1 MKSLVEVKGLVVEA
15 RAPSGH
21 RVQVL
26 DGVSLVIAPG
36 EVVGL
41 IGASGSGKSTLGLAL
56 SGYARPG
63 ARIVSGQVLFEGR
76 CILDLMPRE
85 LRLLRG
91 REVAFVPQSAAA
103 AFNPS
108 RTINRQVTETT
119 VSRASADRADATRL
133 AQGLYRD
140 LGLPE
145 PDRIGQRYPHQLSGG
160 QLQRAAAAMA
170 FAGGPKLIVFDEPTT
185 ALDVTTQ
192 VGVLAAFRD
201 RTRASRIAAVYISH
215 DLAVV
220 AQIADRI
227 VVMEHGRVIDEG
239 LCAAVI
245 ARHAPAKPPVPTA
258 ATTRSSVD
266 RAEPLVVARDLSFR
280 YPRSKEHAVS
290 AVDLAIRR
298 AEVVGLIGESG
309 SGKTTL
315 ARIVAGL
322 LRPAGGEV
330 RLLGQ
335 PLPALVSQRSEQAR
349 RAIQIVFQSADV
361 ALNPRHTIKDILGRP
376 LSFLRGLKGEKR
388 AEEILRLLALV
399 ELPEDMA
406 NRFPGQLSGGQK
418 QRVNLARALAAKPDL
433 VICDEVTSAL
443 DAPLRERIV
452 NLLRRLREQ
461 EDLAM
466 LFVTHDLSTAAD
478 FADRIVV
485 MHKGCV
491 VEEGPTAKV
500 LTNPLHP
507 YTEMLVRSIPQPD
520 AGWLDAAL
528 TGRRAE
534 EGHGTEGCGFWSRC
548 TRNIAGLC
556 DRNPPRLTMVESGHR
571 AACHAIAPRSTVSGE
586 AADRVR
592 QSPAL

>member
-15 RAPSGH
+15 RASSGH

-76 CILDLMPRE
+76 SILDLMPRE

-245 ARHAPAKPPVPTA
+245 ARHAPAKPPVPTV

-290 AVDLAIRR
+290 AVDLAVRR

-335 PLPALVSQRSEQAR
+335 PLSALVSQRSEQAR

-406 NRFPGQLSGGQK
+406 NRFPRQLSGGQK

-443 DAPLRERIV
+443 DAPLRVRIV

-485 MHKGCV
+485 MHKGCI
-491 VEEGPTAKV
+491 VEEGPTAQV

-507 YTEMLVRSIPQPD
+507 YTEMLVRSIPEAK

-528 TGRRAE
+528 TGRRVE
-534 EGHGTEGCGFWSRC
+534 EDRETE
-548 TRNIAGLC
+548 
-556 DRNPPRLTMVESGHR
+556 
-571 AACHAIAPRSTVSGE
+571 
-586 AADRVR
+586 
-592 QSPAL
+592 

>member
-1 MKSLVEVKGLVVEA
+1 MTPLVEVEGLVVEA
-15 RAPSGH
+15 RAPSGR
-21 RVQVL
+21 RVRVL
-26 DGVSLVIAPG
+26 DGVNLAMAPG

-63 ARIVSGQVLFEGR
+63 ARIVSGRVLFEGR
-76 CILDLMPRE
+76 SILDLTPRA

-91 REVAFVPQSAAA
+91 RDIAFVPQSAAA

-108 RTINRQVTETT
+108 QTIDRQVTEIP
-119 VSRASADRADATRL
+119 VSRAMPERAGAVRL

-140 LGLPE
+140 LGLPK

-201 RTRASRIAAVYISH
+201 RTRASRIAALYISH

-227 VVMEHGRVIDEG
+227 VVMECGRAIDEG
-239 LCAAVI
+239 PCSAVI

-258 ATTRSSVD
+258 ATSRSSVD
-266 RAEPLVVARDLSFR
+266 RAEPLVAARDLSFR
-280 YPRSKEHAVS
+280 YPRSKENAVS
-290 AVDLAIRR
+290 AVDLTVRK

-335 PLPALVSQRSEQAR
+335 PLPALVPQRSEQTR

-361 ALNPRHTIKDILGRP
+361 ALNPRHTVKDILGRP
-376 LSFLRGLKGEKR
+376 LSFLRGLGGAER
-388 AEEILRLLALV
+388 AEEIVRLLALV

-406 NRFPGQLSGGQK
+406 DRFPRQLSGGQK

-466 LFVTHDLSTAAD
+466 LFVTHDLSTAAG

-485 MHKGCV
+485 MHKGCI

-500 LTNPLHP
+500 LTDPLHP
-507 YTEMLVRSIPQPD
+507 YTEMLVRSIPEPK
-520 AGWLDAAL
+520 AGWLDATLA
-528 TGRRAE
+528 GRRVE
-534 EGHGTEGCGFWSRC
+534 EDRETEGCGFWSRC

-556 DRNPPRLTMVESGHR
+556 DRNPPRLTMVESGRR
-571 AACHAIAPRSTVSGE
+571 AACHAIAPRSSVSGE
-586 AADRVR
+586 AVDRVR